1 MPEDTK
7 KLPPDVRSP
16 DVRSPKDQAA
26 DSADAA
32 AQHLILVPVEA
43 EDVARTRRG
52 RFAILWLVV
61 IVLVG
66 AAALLYKRSV
76 DPIHAQES
84 YELGVRMLSIEHYSQ
99 AIIAFDRAISLQS
112 SYPDAYL
119 MRARALVADNQTERA
134 IRDFTKAI
142 EVRPSDP
149 QPLIERGKAYI
160 DLKDYQ
166 AAITDANA
174 AVGIDTNLNTA
185 YNLRGTAIRA
195 MGNPQGALADFTHAV
210 ALAPNAANYFDRG
223 STYQM
228 LGQDRLAVADFNEV
242 IAFTPDTAAGY
253 FARAKSKRAIGD
265 FAGAQRDHD
274 QGRKLDGR

>member
-1 MPEDTK
+1 
-7 KLPPDVRSP
+7 
-16 DVRSPKDQAA
+16 
-26 DSADAA
+26 
-32 AQHLILVPVEA
+32 
-43 EDVARTRRG
+43 
-52 RFAILWLVV
+52 
-61 IVLVG
+61 
-66 AAALLYKRSV
+66 
-76 DPIHAQES
+76 
-84 YELGVRMLSIEHYSQ
+84 
-99 AIIAFDRAISLQS
+99 
-112 SYPDAYL
+112 
-119 MRARALVADNQTERA
+119 
-134 IRDFTKAI
+134 
-142 EVRPSDP
+142 VRPSDP